1 MKRDI
6 DIPIG
11 LIPAG
16 SGNGLAVSAA
26 SEANQLN
33 DIVLFS
39 MFKMVKYQPRMLDL
53 MKFESGDNTKYC
65 MLSVMVGLIAD
76 IDLESEKLR

>member
-1 MKRDI
+1 MKREI
-6 DIPIG
+6 DIPVG

-26 SEANQLN
+26 SEENQLS

-39 MFKMVKYQPRMLDL
+39 MFKMAKFQPKMLDL
-53 MKFESGDNTKYC
+53 MKFESGDMTKYC